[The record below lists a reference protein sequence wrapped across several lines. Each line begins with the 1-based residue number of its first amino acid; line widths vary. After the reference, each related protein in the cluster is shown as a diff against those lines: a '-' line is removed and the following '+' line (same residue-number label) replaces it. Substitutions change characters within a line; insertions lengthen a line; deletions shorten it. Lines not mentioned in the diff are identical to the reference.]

1 MFTIQ
6 GVNLVVYPRFHTHLI
21 SQVILLSN
29 SSPTSILPH
38 CWRLW
43 PWDPPWLTAVDLNL
57 SITCQIKER
66 FRTLPLLR
74 SSLQS
79 PPSQLQFPGR
89 RTSSGPPNEV
99 IPRTHDWGKLPRC
112 CCFYHRRCRHGLT
125 LLANVSHPPTPLS
138 LPMWKQQVVMC
149 IRSLPERVCL

>member
-1 MFTIQ
+1 MWCTPGFTLTSSVRSSPVQ
-6 GVNLVVYPRFHTHLI
+6 QLTHLHPP
-21 SQVILLSN
+21 
-29 SSPTSILPH
+29 PTAGGFGPETPAP
-38 CWRLW
+38 R
-43 PWDPPWLTAVDLNL
+43 LTAVDLNL

-99 IPRTHDWGKLPRC
+99 IPRTHDWGKLPRH

-125 LLANVSHPPTPLS
+125 LLANVSHPPTTLS
-138 LPMWKQQVVMC
+138 LPMWKQQVVIC